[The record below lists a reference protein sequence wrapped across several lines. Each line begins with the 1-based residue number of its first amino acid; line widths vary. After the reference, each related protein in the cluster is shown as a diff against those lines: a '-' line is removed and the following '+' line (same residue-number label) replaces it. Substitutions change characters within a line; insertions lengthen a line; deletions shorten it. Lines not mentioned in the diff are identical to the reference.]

1 MAANHPEIKVES
13 LSVNYDGHHALKN
26 INFSFQ
32 SGQLVGIIGPNGA
45 GKSTLIK
52 AILGLEKHIG
62 EIEIFGKTIKEMRKK
77 ISYVPQRSAID
88 FDFPVLVE
96 DVVLMGRYSFIPW
109 YKRAS
114 LKDKEI
120 AKEALEKVGM
130 TEFAKRQIGQL
141 SGGQQQRVFIARA
154 LTQQADIFFLD
165 EPFVGIDATSEE
177 IIVKLLRQLQRDGKT
192 IFVVHHDLSKVEKYF
207 DQLLLL
213 NQELIG
219 AGKVADIYKPE
230 LLSAAYKGSITM
242 FGNKDNVMVVSN

>member
-1 MAANHPEIKVES
+1 MEANQTDIKIES
-13 LSVNYDGHHALKN
+13 LSVNYDGHLALKD

-52 AILGLEKHIG
+52 AILGLEKHTG
-62 EIEIFGKTIKEMRKK
+62 KVEILGKPIKEMRKK

-109 YKRAS
+109 YKRAG
-114 LKDKEI
+114 LNDKKI
-120 AKEALEKVGM
+120 ASEALEKVGM

-154 LTQQADIFFLD
+154 LAQQAELFFLD

-177 IIVKLLRQLQRDGKT
+177 IIVKLLRQLQSEGKT

-213 NQELIG
+213 NQELVG
-219 AGKVADIYKPE
+219 VGKVKDVYNPK
-230 LLSAAYKGSITM
+230 LLSLAYKGSITL
-242 FGNKDNVMVVSN
+242 FGSKDNMMVVTN

>member
-1 MAANHPEIKVES
+1 MRANQPEIIVEK
-13 LSVNYDGHHALKN
+13 LSVNYDGHQALKN
-26 INFSFQ
+26 INFSFH

-52 AILGLEKHIG
+52 AILGLEKFAG
-62 EIEIFGKTIKEMRKK
+62 KIEICGKSIKEMRKK

-96 DVVLMGRYSFIPW
+96 DVVLMGRYAFIPW
-109 YKRAS
+109 YKKAS
-114 LKDKEI
+114 LIDKEI
-120 AKEALEKVGM
+120 ARDALEKVGM

-154 LTQQADIFFLD
+154 LAQQADMFFLD

-177 IIVKLLRQLQRDGKT
+177 IIVNLLRQLQYEGKT

-207 DQLLLL
+207 DHLLLL
-213 NQELIG
+213 NQELVG
-219 AGKVADIYKPE
+219 AGTVADIYKPE
-230 LLSAAYKGSITM
+230 LLSTAYKGSITL
-242 FGNKDNVMVVSN
+242 FGNQENMMVVSN